1 MHVETMNNK
10 ENIRP
15 RKDLSESEEGIVLL
29 GADSIESLRRIVHQ
43 NVKENFVTDFNK
55 SLIRIRQLQSQ
66 GKQYLEDNDEE
77 MAFLSFY
84 NCSESIR
91 FLQAHEKYNSRTHDE
106 AINKIKSTLDHELSN
121 LEWSLSNRYSS
132 LDTNHNSESLQKL
145 IKTNLSMKNQI
156 ENLKAKNFD
165 LIKQN
170 SELKRE
176 IQFISKCKNCSKSTT
191 TERQLFRQVFIL

>member
-1 MHVETMNNK
+1 M
-10 ENIRP
+10 
-15 RKDLSESEEGIVLL
+15 GYIVCLYNTL
-29 GADSIESLRRIVHQ
+29 Y
-43 NVKENFVTDFNK
+43 NVK
-55 SLIRIRQLQSQ
+55 
-66 GKQYLEDNDEE
+66 
-77 MAFLSFY
+77 
-84 NCSESIR
+84 SI
-91 FLQAHEKYNSRTHDE
+91 AVK
-106 AINKIKSTLDHELSN
+106 KIKSTLDHELSN